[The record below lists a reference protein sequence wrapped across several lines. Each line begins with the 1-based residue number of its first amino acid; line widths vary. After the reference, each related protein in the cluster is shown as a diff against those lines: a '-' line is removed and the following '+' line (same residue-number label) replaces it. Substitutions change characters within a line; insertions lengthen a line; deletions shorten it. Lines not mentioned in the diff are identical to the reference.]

1 MNVFKKF
8 AAMTL
13 ASAVVLGSLAGCGG
27 SDSGTAAGSGAAA
40 GGGETKDISEI
51 SVGVS
56 LGTLKQER
64 WAREADMFQQYAD
77 DNGFT
82 ISIQSAND
90 DTALQ
95 VSQCENLINQGVDV
109 LLLQPLDAE
118 AVSPVITEAHDAGI
132 KVISYDRF
140 AMNCDVDY
148 YITFDS
154 VKVGEVEAQFVVDA
168 APKGNYIVLR
178 GGPEDNNAILVAE
191 GQDNILNPLIE
202 AGDINVVIDQ
212 WCDGWDPNL
221 ALEYTENGLT
231 ACNNDLQGLIASND
245 DTCGGAVQALA
256 EQGLAGKVPCCGQD
270 ADVAGCQRIVEGTQT
285 GTVFK
290 PTPILNQAACEL
302 AVAIATGA
310 EDEKGAVD
318 GSLGTW
324 GTLNNN
330 TKDVDTFNVDVI
342 AVDKSNIDDIIIK
355 EYAYQTVEDV
365 YANVDKSEWPD
376 IE

>member
-13 ASAVVLGSLAGCGG
+13 ASAVVLGTLAGCGG
-27 SDSGTAAGSGAAA
+27 SGGGTAEGSGAAA
-40 GGGETKDISEI
+40 SGGETKDISEI

-64 WAREADMFQQYAD
+64 WAREAEMFQQYAD
-77 DNGFT
+77 DNGFE
-82 ISIQSAND
+82 INIQSAND

-95 VSQCENLINQGVDV
+95 ISQCENMINQGVDV

-118 AVSPVITEAHDAGI
+118 TVSPVIDEAHDAGI

-140 AMNCDVDY
+140 ATNCDVDY

-178 GGPEDNNAILVAE
+178 GGPEDNNAKLVAE

-202 AGDINVVIDQ
+202 KGDIKVVTDQ

-231 ACNNDLQGLIASND
+231 ACKNDLQGLIASND
-245 DTCGGAVQALA
+245 DTCGGAIQALA
-256 EQGLAGKVPCCGQD
+256 EQGLDGKVPTCGQD
-270 ADVAGCQRIVEGTQT
+270 ADLAACQRIVEGTQT

-290 PTPILNQAACEL
+290 PTVLLNQAACEL
-302 AVAIATGA
+302 AVACATGT
-310 EDEKGAVD
+310 EGDDAVD
-318 GSLGTW
+318 SSLGTW
-324 GTLNNN
+324 TKLNNN
-330 TKDVDTFNVDVI
+330 FKDVDSFSVDVI
-342 AVDKSNIDDIIIK
+342 AVTADNIYDIICK
-355 EYAYQTVEDV
+355 EYEYHSVEDV
-365 YANVDKSEWPD
+365 YANVDKSEWP
-376 IE
+376 E